1 MSARSDGGGG
11 GRGSMR
17 VAQVALLVLGVALP
31 LSIAVTEGAL
41 ILGVAALIAGRV
53 RGRAPTFERS
63 WLEPALI
70 AVAGTWLL
78 SSAFSPAPL
87 ESLLHVRKLYAFGLI
102 YLAAEGARDPAVRRR
117 VVAGVLAGAVLGA
130 AAGYVIYV
138 FRAMRQPGYR
148 FEALLSNSMTS
159 GGVLC
164 AAALWALGMA
174 AAARGARRVGAV
186 AALAVLL
193 PALVLTQTRSSWL
206 GFAAG
211 AAVVLV
217 ALAPRWWW
225 TLPVTLALGL
235 WLAPAR
241 IVARFA
247 SIFDPHEPGNQGRLS
262 MWRSARDIVR
272 DHPWVG
278 AGCQDLLSLYRRYRY
293 PDWTFESGHFHN
305 NFVQIAVMTGVIGL
319 SAFVFWHA
327 AVLRQLLRARR
338 VAAGEDRALAAAGL
352 GIFTALVVSGMF
364 DFTFGD
370 QEVIYHTYLAVGL
383 ALAILPPRPAATPE
397 PPGGSA

>member
-1 MSARSDGGGG
+1 
-11 GRGSMR
+11 
-17 VAQVALLVLGVALP
+17 
-31 LSIAVTEGAL
+31 
-41 ILGVAALIAGRV
+41 
-53 RGRAPTFERS
+53 RS
-63 WLEPALI
+63 WLEPALL

-78 SSAFSPAPL
+78 SSAFSPEPL
-87 ESLLHVRKLYAFGLI
+87 ASFLHVRKLYAFGLI
-102 YLAAEGARDPAVRRR
+102 YLAAEAARDPRVRRR
-117 VVAGVLAGAVLGA
+117 VVAAVLTGAVLGA
-130 AAGYVIYV
+130 AAGYVIFA
-138 FRAMRQPGYR
+138 FRALQQPGYR
-148 FEALLSNSMTS
+148 FQALLSNSMTS

-164 AAALWALGMA
+164 ASALWALGTV
-174 AAARGARRVGAV
+174 AAARGARRAGAA
-186 AALAVLL
+186 AALVVLV

-206 GFAAG
+206 GFGAG
-211 AAVVLV
+211 ATVVLI

-225 TLPVTLALGL
+225 TLPTGLVLGL

-247 SIFDPHEPGNQGRLS
+247 SIVDPHEPGNQGRLS

-305 NFVQIAVMTGVIGL
+305 NFVQVAVMTGIVGL
-319 SAFVFWHA
+319 VAFLFWHA
-327 AVLRQLLRARR
+327 AVLRQLMRARR
-338 VAAGEDRALAAAGL
+338 AARGEDRALAAAGL

-370 QEVIYHTYLAVGL
+370 QEVVYHTYLAVGL
-383 ALAILPPRPAATPE
+383 ALAILPARPAIAPE
-397 PPGGSA
+397 PPGGPA